1 MSVWNV
7 YIDETYLDNIQQAR
21 IITSF
26 FAIDANESRR
36 VIEKYQKKI
45 IKKAKKEVKSLRAS
59 NNKIIDALKTASNYN
74 HIYLVNNSNDYH
86 YADGE
91 TVK

>member
-1 MSVWNV
+1 MFFNHGTVLAIIESYWLTGWERSEMSVWNV

-59 NNKIIDALKTASNYN
+59 NNK
-74 HIYLVNNSNDYH
+74 
-86 YADGE
+86 E

>member
-36 VIEKYQKKI
+36 VIANFPGFY
-45 IKKAKKEVKSLRAS
+45 
-59 NNKIIDALKTASNYN
+59 
-74 HIYLVNNSNDYH
+74 NSNH
-86 YADGE
+86 TADRFSASRISFMHDFPE
-91 TVK
+91 TRGSQLWFGYFYQ

>member
-1 MSVWNV
+1 MVFNHVTVLAIIENYRLTGWKRSGMSVWNV

-26 FAIDANESRR
+26 FAIDANESKE

-45 IKKAKKEVKSLRAS
+45 IKKAKKK
-59 NNKIIDALKTASNYN
+59 
-74 HIYLVNNSNDYH
+74 
-86 YADGE
+86 
-91 TVK
+91 

>member
-26 FAIDANESRR
+26 FAIDGDC
-36 VIEKYQKKI
+36 KI
-45 IKKAKKEVKSLRAS
+45 VCVWMNDSL
-59 NNKIIDALKTASNYN
+59 NLF
-74 HIYLVNNSNDYH
+74 L
-86 YADGE
+86 
-91 TVK
+91 

>member
-36 VIEKYQKKI
+36 VIEKYQKADCKI
-45 IKKAKKEVKSLRAS
+45 KLNTSFK
-59 NNKIIDALKTASNYN
+59 Y
-74 HIYLVNNSNDYH
+74 
-86 YADGE
+86 
-91 TVK
+91 

>member
-26 FAIDANESRR
+26 FAIDANESKE

-45 IKKAKKEVKSLRAS
+45 IKKAADC
-59 NNKIIDALKTASNYN
+59 KIKLNTSFKY
-74 HIYLVNNSNDYH
+74 
-86 YADGE
+86 
-91 TVK
+91 